1 VVDGFDFLDLKLSD
15 GLTKF
20 IDFFHEVRLLLIEF
34 LLNLSDLVNLLL
46 NVVFLTDERF
56 LHVYLLCGLLICFHF
71 HSIFAFD

>member
-1 VVDGFDFLDLKLSD
+1 MVVVDGFDFLDLELSD

-46 NVVFLTDERF
+46 DVVFLTDEGF
-56 LHVYLLCGLLICFHF
+56 LHV
-71 HSIFAFD
+71 